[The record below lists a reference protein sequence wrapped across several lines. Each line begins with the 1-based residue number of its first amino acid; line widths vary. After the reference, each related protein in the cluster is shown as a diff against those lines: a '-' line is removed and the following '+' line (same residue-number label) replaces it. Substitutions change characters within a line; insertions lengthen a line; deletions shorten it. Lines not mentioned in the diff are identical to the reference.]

1 MKNKFSTQKHLG
13 NKQINLYFCSPNF
26 EREKMNVLREFHI
39 SFAGLKDGQHLFEF
53 QIGKTFFEAF
63 EEDRILDSKITL
75 KLGLH
80 KSESMLQWNFEFNGE
95 VQVACD
101 RCTELFWHPVE
112 IDELLI
118 IKFGPETIE
127 ESENVLVL
135 NETEHEVRLE
145 QYIYEFIS
153 LSLPMK
159 LTHPE
164 DEDGNSDCNIDFLE
178 NFNDKSEPEEEE
190 IDPRWAAL
198 KNLKKE

>member
-1 MKNKFSTQKHLG
+1 LVISKLIYTFAARILK
-13 NKQINLYFCSPNF
+13 
-26 EREKMNVLREFHI
+26 ERKMNVLKEFHI
-39 SFAGLKDGQHLFEF
+39 SFTGLKDGQHSFDF
-53 QIGKTFFEAF
+53 QIGKAFFEAF
-63 EEDRILDSKITL
+63 EEDRIEDSNINL
-75 KLGLH
+75 KLHLN
-80 KSESMLQWNFEFNGE
+80 KSDSMLQWDFEFDGQ

-101 RCTELFWHPVE
+101 RCTGLFWHPIE
-112 IDELLI
+112 LKELLI

-127 ESENVLVL
+127 ESENILVL
-135 NETEHEVRLE
+135 NETEHEVQLE

-164 DEDGNSDCNIDFLE
+164 DEDGNSDCDMDFLE
-178 NFNDKSEPEEEE
+178 NFTNEEAANDEE

>member
-1 MKNKFSTQKHLG
+1 MVISKLIYTFAARILK
-13 NKQINLYFCSPNF
+13 
-26 EREKMNVLREFHI
+26 ERKMNVLNEFHI
-39 SFAGLKDGQHLFEF
+39 SFTGLKDGQHSFDF

-63 EEDRILDSKITL
+63 EEDRIEDSMIHL
-75 KLGLH
+75 KLNLN
-80 KSESMLQWNFEFNGE
+80 KSDSMLQWEFNFDGQ

-101 RCTELFWHPVE
+101 RCTGLFWHP
-112 IDELLI
+112 IDLNEMLI
-118 IKFGPETIE
+118 VKFGPETIE

-135 NETEHEVRLE
+135 NEIEHEIPLE

-164 DEDGNSDCNIDFLE
+164 DEDGNSDCDMDFLE
-178 NFNDKSEPEEEE
+178 NYSNEPRSDEDE

-198 KNLKKE
+198 KKLKKE